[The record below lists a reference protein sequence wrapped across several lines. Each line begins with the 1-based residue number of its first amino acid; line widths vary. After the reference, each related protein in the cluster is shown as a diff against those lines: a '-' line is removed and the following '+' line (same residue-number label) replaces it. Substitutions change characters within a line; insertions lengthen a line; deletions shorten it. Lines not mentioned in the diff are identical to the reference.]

1 MQYILKYGCCVM
13 SFIKLFAS
21 GVVAVIVAF
30 PASADEITVMAGDLA
45 PMFLKDGK
53 GREAEIITAALEKCG
68 HTAKFEIQPFTR
80 HWESY
85 NSGKGDAVATVPVGM
100 PIEGTATSEY
110 IRYQNGVSYL
120 TDSNADFGKIED
132 LKGKKVIGF
141 KGAESIIPGLADH
154 TGSFADYREVTD
166 QITQSRTLFGKR
178 VDAIIGD
185 GMLFAEYNSQLRS
198 QNGLKFDP
206 NQPVTFKAVF
216 DSSPYAMA
224 FRNAGHAADFDR
236 CFKEIEAD
244 GTVAAIN
251 KTWVDKYRD
260 SLGNSYLGY

>member
-1 MQYILKYGCCVM
+1 MKMSKVILT
-13 SFIKLFAS
+13 
-21 GVVAVIVAF
+21 GVFVAVF
-30 PASADEITVMAGDLA
+30 PFSAVADEITVMAGDLA
-45 PMFLKDGK
+45 PMFLKGGK

-68 HTAKFEIQPFTR
+68 HTVKFKIQPFTR

-85 NSGKGDAVATVPVGM
+85 KAGKGDAVATVPVGM
-100 PIEGTATSEY
+100 PIDGTATGEY
-110 IRYQNGVSYL
+110 IRYQNGVSFL
-120 TDSNADFGKIED
+120 SDGGADFGKIED

-141 KGAESIIPGLADH
+141 KGAETIIPGLSNH
-154 TGSFADYREVTD
+154 TGAFADYREVTD

-185 GMLFAEYNSQLRS
+185 GMLFAEYNRQLRS
-198 QNGLKFDP
+198 QSGLKFDP

-224 FRNAGHAADFDR
+224 FRNADHAADFDR

-251 KTWVDKYRD
+251 KAWVDKYRD
-260 SLGNSYLGY
+260 SLGSSYLGY